1 MRKTSCQ
8 FNLPIAGLFTRYL
21 STLLSL
27 KSTFCSFLPNKA
39 TQNHIKALVLQLIL
53 FLTASCCVG
62 LRK

>member
-39 TQNHIKALVLQLIL
+39 TQNHIKALVLQLIC
-53 FLTASCCVG
+53 S
-62 LRK
+62 